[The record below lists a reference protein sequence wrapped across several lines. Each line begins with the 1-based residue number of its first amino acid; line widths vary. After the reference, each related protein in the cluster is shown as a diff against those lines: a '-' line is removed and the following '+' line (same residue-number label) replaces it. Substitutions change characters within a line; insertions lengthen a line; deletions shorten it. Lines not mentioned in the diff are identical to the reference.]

1 MEIGYNVSDVKE
13 RMEQI
18 EQELVM
24 MLEINISNGIFIEN
38 GVPITIDGKTI
49 SYPKVQSEIPDKYSI
64 NYDPFNNRKI
74 AHFLFIKYAIVR
86 MKEDPSFRINSFFIS
101 KYINNPNMLYAT
113 CRTNR
118 GDFVS
123 HAFTNESVCW
133 IDLIYIMDNYQIE
146 DMGLFD
152 SQINLERS
160 LQQSIKGVKKK

>member
-49 SYPKVQSEIPDKYSI
+49 SCPKVQSEIPDKYSI

-74 AHFLFIKYAIVR
+74 AYLLFNKYAIVR
-86 MKEDPSFRINSFFIS
+86 MKEDPSF
-101 KYINNPNMLYAT
+101 
-113 CRTNR
+113 
-118 GDFVS
+118 
-123 HAFTNESVCW
+123 
-133 IDLIYIMDNYQIE
+133 
-146 DMGLFD
+146 
-152 SQINLERS
+152 
-160 LQQSIKGVKKK
+160 